1 MEESGDRTRCRMV
14 REITSRI
21 LHKHYCENNV
31 EAIVSTFSDTFS
43 WIGAAEHEYAVG
55 GDRVRGIFR
64 QFAGKVPKCNISD
77 EHYDVL
83 ELAEDIYLCSG
94 MFYVATDPG
103 TGIFLRVHQRITILF
118 RWEGE
123 SPRCCHIHISNP
135 YTEMNDKD
143 VGFPTQM
150 ASESR
155 KYVQEEVRTKTMA
168 LEKQARFLERKS
180 YEDSLTGIYNRSKFN
195 QIRNASFKGPLGV
208 AFFDLNGLKQVN
220 DLYGH
225 AAGDELIRKTVQC
238 IDGFFRNKCYR
249 IGGDEIIVADD
260 SSDEATFR
268 RNVELARRCI
278 EHTRGSVS
286 IGISWRDEACFDEQ
300 FHEADRAMYDEKK
313 RFYRLKEHDR
323 RRG

>member
-1 MEESGDRTRCRMV
+1 MV

-135 YTEMNDKD
+135 YSDMVSGD
-143 VGFPTQM
+143 VGFPTRM
-150 ASESR
+150 AR
-155 KYVQEEVRTKTMA
+155 Q
-168 LEKQARFLERKS
+168 S
-180 YEDSLTGIYNRSKFN
+180 YEYLMRCVREQQELLDAQTAELSSIYETIPCAIF
-195 QIRNASFKGPLGV
+195 P
-208 AFFDLNGLKQVN
+208 
-220 DLYGH
+220 
-225 AAGDELIRKTVQC
+225 
-238 IDGFFRNKCYR
+238 
-249 IGGDEIIVADD
+249 
-260 SSDEATFR
+260 TFPSE
-268 RNVELARRCI
+268 V
-278 EHTRGSVS
+278 
-286 IGISWRDEACFDEQ
+286 
-300 FHEADRAMYDEKK
+300 
-313 RFYRLKEHDR
+313 
-323 RRG
+323 